1 MNSSPLQAPAR
12 YLTFK
17 LADELYAVDVA
28 NIREIL
34 DVTTITKVPMSPD
47 FMQGVINL
55 RGNVVP
61 VIDMRRKFGISPTE
75 STINKC
81 IIVMEVLVNGETVI
95 LGALADSV
103 QEVLELEPDQ
113 IEPAPRI
120 GTMLEDDVI
129 KGMGRHNDDFLI
141 ILDVDKIFTFEE
153 LAIASEQTAV

>member
-1 MNSSPLQAPAR
+1 
-12 YLTFK
+12 
-17 LADELYAVDVA
+17 
-28 NIREIL
+28 
-34 DVTTITKVPMSPD
+34 
-47 FMQGVINL
+47 
-55 RGNVVP
+55 
-61 VIDMRRKFGISPTE
+61 
-75 STINKC
+75 
-81 IIVMEVLVNGETVI
+81 MEVLVNGETVI